1 MFDHGIEND
10 QELAH
15 ARRERHLLRFPRS
28 TQALIEGPDHRIEPG
43 RDERA
48 HIEDRAH
55 LRPSAPDRASP
66 PQRAAVAIQ
75 RRHADEG
82 RDLLVTQ
89 RAQLRQVCQQRG
101 GQHRAQKRYRES
113 FLGYGHWAVPT
124 SWNQQAVERD
134 F

>member
-1 MFDHGIEND
+1 MFDHCVEND

-15 ARRERHLLRFPRS
+15 ARRERHLLCFPPS

-43 RDERA
+43 RDEGA

-55 LRPSAPDRASP
+55 LRPSTPDRASP

-82 RDLLVTQ
+82 RDLLV
-89 RAQLRQVCQQRG
+89 RQG
-101 GQHRAQKRYRES
+101 GEFRE
-113 FLGYGHWAVPT
+113 T
-124 SWNQQAVERD
+124 RQ
-134 F
+134 